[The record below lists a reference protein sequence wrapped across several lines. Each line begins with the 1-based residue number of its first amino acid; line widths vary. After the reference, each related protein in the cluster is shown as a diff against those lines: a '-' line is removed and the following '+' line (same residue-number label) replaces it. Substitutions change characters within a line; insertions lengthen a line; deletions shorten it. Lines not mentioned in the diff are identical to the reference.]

1 MTYVDFLKNEVLL
14 IHWQHSGYANMNTK
28 RNLFCIDDPKNGA
41 ALFRLCEDKVI
52 AMRKFSVPETQT
64 NIRARGVDFTT
75 EDENIVMGSDHG
87 RIYVFNMWSGKVLC
101 RLDAGSRLSRVQTIT
116 VSDHSETFL

>member
-28 RNLFCIDDPKNGA
+28 RNLFCIDDLKNGA

-75 EDENIVMGSDHG
+75 EDENIVM
-87 RIYVFNMWSGKVLC
+87 VV
-101 RLDAGSRLSRVQTIT
+101 IT
-116 VSDHSETFL
+116 VESMFLTCGVEKSFVDWMRAVV